1 MTDEALANDVTVQVD
16 GADLPQD
23 VQGLLVSA
31 YVEDSR
37 ALPDAFELRFR
48 DPDRVVITKAGLEV
62 GAPAKLGVRT
72 AADNATTW
80 LVEGEVTALEVEVDG
95 LGSWTV
101 VRGYDQSHRLMRG
114 RVVKDYRDKS
124 IADIVRE
131 VAGRAGL
138 QVGSVDSGPAL
149 KEVVQPNVSDWDF
162 LCRLA
167 GDVGREMSVTEGR
180 LNFREPTKAADG
192 TPVELD
198 MDVDLVRFRAAV
210 TAAEQVDEVQ
220 VRAWDPATK
229 KALVGKAAATTTTST
244 QISLTPK
251 KVLDPFGGTKVLT
264 VTDAAYATDQQQVD
278 SLAKSLA
285 AQVSSTFAEIEAV
298 VRGNP
303 SLRSGKAVRL
313 VGVDEPFEGTYV
325 VTTSRHRFDPED
337 GYQTWI
343 TVSGQQD
350 RSLLGLSG
358 ARRSRLGVV
367 PGLVPGVVTD
377 AQDPDKLGRV
387 KVTLP
392 WMDDQFVTDW
402 ARTLQLGG
410 KQGGGIV
417 LPEVNDEVL
426 VGFEQGR
433 LERPFVLGGLYN
445 GVDKPKE
452 GDVPDVDG
460 SSGEISRRAF
470 SSRSG
475 HRLELFDAANGANGL
490 RLSTGDGK
498 YVVNLDKQGG
508 SVAIA
513 SDGTVVVDGKGDVSV
528 TAGGNLTIQA
538 KGNLELKAGGNL
550 TAEANGNVDISAKA
564 NATVKGEAKAA
575 LTSSAQVSASGAMA
589 ELKGSATTIISGG
602 IVKIN

>member
-1 MTDEALANDVTVQVD
+1 MTDEALANDVTVQV
-16 GADLPQD
+16 GGSDLPAD
-23 VQGLLVSA
+23 VQALLVSA

-37 ALPDAFELRFR
+37 ALPDVFEVRFR
-48 DPDRVVITKAGLEV
+48 DPDRVVISKAGLEV
-62 GAPAKLGVRT
+62 GIPAKLGVRT
-72 AADNATTW
+72 GASNATTW
-80 LVEGEVTALEVEVDG
+80 LVHGEVTALEVEVDG

-124 IADIVRE
+124 LSDIVAE

-138 QVGSVDSGPAL
+138 TPGTVDSGPTL

-167 GDVGREMSVTEGR
+167 SDVGMELSVSEGR
-180 LNFREPTKAADG
+180 LNLRRPAQAGAG
-192 TPVELD
+192 TPVTLD
-198 MDVDLVRFRAAV
+198 MDVDLLQFRAAV
-210 TAAEQVDEVQ
+210 TSAEQVDEVQ
-220 VRAWDPATK
+220 VRAWDPTTK
-229 KALVGKAAATTTTST
+229 KALVGKAAATSTTSVQT
-244 QISLTPK
+244 SLSPNQ
-251 KVLDPFGGTKVLT
+251 VVDPFGGTKVLT

-278 SLAKSLA
+278 SLARSLA

-303 SLRSGKAVRL
+303 ALHSGKAVQL
-313 VGVDEPFEGTYV
+313 VGVGEPFEGTYV

-337 GYQTWI
+337 GYRTWI

-350 RSLLGLSG
+350 RSLLGLTG
-358 ARRSRLGVV
+358 GRHSRLGLV
-367 PGLVPGVVTD
+367 PGLVPAVVTD

-498 YVVNLDKQGG
+498 YVINLDKQGG

-513 SDGTVVVDGKGDVSV
+513 SDGTVVVDGKGDVNVS
-528 TAGGNLTIQA
+528 AGGNLTIEA
-538 KGNLELKAGGNL
+538 TGNLELKAGGNL
-550 TAEANGNVDISAKA
+550 TAEANSNVDISAKA

-575 LTSSAQVSASGAMA
+575 LTSSAQVSVSGTMA
-589 ELKGSATTIISGG
+589 ELKGSATTIVSGG
-602 IVKIN
+602 LVKIN